1 MQEERE
7 TNAELRQGPGVSRPL
22 AIEPEQAEREIAAQM
37 PQNCEQK
44 YRSLITNIPHVEW
57 TTDCGGNTTFISPNV
72 EKVCGYS
79 PEEIYKQG
87 DRRWF
92 GRIHPDDVEKAK
104 EAYKALFEK
113 GTQFDIEYR
122 IKKRDGQ
129 WIWLHDRSLVTYEK
143 DGVMCADGIFCD
155 VTERRQA
162 EQQLELN
169 RFLVESAHDAIFL
182 KDLKSRYIIANKKTL
197 EAFGLSSDE
206 VIGKNDYEIMP
217 NREEAKKNIE
227 DDNLVF
233 KTRKPTEV
241 TKHMISTDGKERWFQ
256 AIKVPR
262 FDDKGNIVGLAGIA
276 RDITEYKK
284 VQEALKESEQKW
296 RLLAENVPD
305 VIMTIDQ
312 QGKILFLNRTVP
324 PFTPDTAIGTSV
336 YVYVPPE
343 HQGTL
348 RDALAKAVRTGEPC
362 SYELAGAGPNGCTS
376 WYRSRLGPIKRGGQ
390 VVALTLIA
398 TDVTER
404 KETEDALRQSE
415 NKYRTL
421 LENLPQ
427 KIFLKDTNSVYISC
441 NENYAS
447 DLNIKSDEIAGKT
460 DYDFYPRE
468 LAEKYRTDDQ
478 RILKSGQ
485 TTRIEEKYTQC
496 GQDLIVETVKTPVR
510 DEKGNVAGILGI
522 FWDITQK
529 KKAEDEIRK
538 LSSAVEQSIDGVA
551 IGDLEPRLVYVN
563 EAFARMHGYSPEE
576 MIGMRVA
583 RLHNREQMAAFKKR
597 LDQIKT
603 RGAWGG
609 EIGHI
614 RRDGT
619 PFPTYVSVTLLNN
632 DRGEPTGIL
641 AVTRDITESKQIK
654 KELSAHREKMVR
666 AEQLA
671 SLGTLSAALA
681 RELTQPLTVIRLSIE
696 NSLAELET
704 IACPGNVIEDLK
716 EGLSE
721 VPTITSIVNRFRDF
735 ARRPSKKTLSEVD
748 LKKVVEGVVR
758 LLDESAWRAK
768 VTLRVEGMDKLP
780 LIYSYQ
786 KNLEQLIFALVEN
799 AIQAADGKKNR
810 QVIISGAARDEHVEL
825 QFSDNCRGI
834 AQEDLDRVFEPFFTT
849 RTADERR
856 GLRLCGVKRIV
867 SRIGGKV
874 RVESR
879 PGKGSA
885 FFVTL
890 PTNRG

>member
-7 TNAELRQGPGVSRPL
+7 TNAELRQEPGVSRPL

-104 EAYKALFEK
+104 QAYKALFEK

-129 WIWLHDRSLVTYEK
+129 WIWLHDRSLVIYEK
-143 DGVMCADGIFCD
+143 DGVMCADGIFC
-155 VTERRQA
+155 
-162 EQQLELN
+162 
-169 RFLVESAHDAIFL
+169 
-182 KDLKSRYIIANKKTL
+182 
-197 EAFGLSSDE
+197 
-206 VIGKNDYEIMP
+206 
-217 NREEAKKNIE
+217 
-227 DDNLVF
+227 
-233 KTRKPTEV
+233 
-241 TKHMISTDGKERWFQ
+241 
-256 AIKVPR
+256 
-262 FDDKGNIVGLAGIA
+262 
-276 RDITEYKK
+276 
-284 VQEALKESEQKW
+284 
-296 RLLAENVPD
+296 
-305 VIMTIDQ
+305 
-312 QGKILFLNRTVP
+312 
-324 PFTPDTAIGTSV
+324 
-336 YVYVPPE
+336 
-343 HQGTL
+343 
-348 RDALAKAVRTGEPC
+348 
-362 SYELAGAGPNGCTS
+362 
-376 WYRSRLGPIKRGGQ
+376 
-390 VVALTLIA
+390 
-398 TDVTER
+398 DVTER

-478 RILKSGQ
+478 TILKSGQ

-538 LSSAVEQSIDGVA
+538 LSSAVEQSIDGIA

-597 LDQIKT
+597 LDQIRT
-603 RGAWGG
+603 RGAWEG

-671 SLGTLSAALA
+671 SLGTLSATLA

-704 IACPGNVIEDLK
+704 MACPGNVIEDLK

-721 VPTITSIVNRFRDF
+721 VPTIISIVNRFRDF

-748 LKKVVEGVVR
+748 LKKVVERVVR

-780 LIYSYQ
+780 PIYSYQ
-786 KNLEQLIFALVEN
+786 KDLEQLIFALVEN

-810 QVIISGAARDEHVEL
+810 RVSKVEHPKW
-825 QFSDNCRGI
+825 
-834 AQEDLDRVFEPFFTT
+834 AQQCAEDRV
-849 RTADERR
+849 
-856 GLRLCGVKRIV
+856 L
-867 SRIGGKV
+867 
-874 RVESR
+874 
-879 PGKGSA
+879 
-885 FFVTL
+885 
-890 PTNRG
+890 